1 MSNEA
6 AIGRLIEIMQRL
18 RDPKAGCPW
27 DLEQTFESI
36 APYAIEEA
44 YEVAEAIERRDY
56 AALRGEL
63 GDLLFQVVFLA
74 RLADERGYFR
84 FEDVATAISEKLI
97 ERHPHVFAGKKF
109 ATAQEQNNAWERQKS
124 TERRARGQG
133 TLDDVP
139 LALPALKRAEKLGK
153 RAAAVGFDW
162 PDSHGARAAITAE
175 LSELDAA
182 AREHQGSSAVSDE
195 LGDVLFSVVN
205 LARHLGVDPEEALRS
220 GNRKFAARFTEI
232 ERGMTERGKT
242 VTEGTPEELDELWRK
257 AKERV
262 P

>member
-1 MSNEA
+1 MSNES

-27 DLEQTFESI
+27 DREQTFETI
-36 APYAIEEA
+36 APYTIEEA
-44 YEVAEAIERRDY
+44 YEVADTIDRHDY
-56 AALRGEL
+56 AALRTEL
-63 GDLLFQVVFLA
+63 GDLLFQVVFHA
-74 RLADERGYFR
+74 RLAEERGYFR
-84 FEDVATAISEKLI
+84 FEDVANAISEKLI

-109 ATAQEQNNAWERQKS
+109 ASAQAQNAAWERQKA

-133 TLDDVP
+133 ILDDVP
-139 LALPALKRAEKLGK
+139 LTLPALKRAEKLGR

-162 PDSHGARAAITAE
+162 PDASGARAAIAAE
-175 LSELDAA
+175 LCELDAA
-182 AREHQGSSAVSDE
+182 SAESELSPKVSDE

-205 LARHLGVDPEEALRS
+205 FARHLGVDPEEALRS
-220 GNRKFAARFTEI
+220 GNRKFAARFKEV

-242 VTEGTPEELDELWRK
+242 VAEGTPEELDELWRR
-257 AKERV
+257 AKEAL